1 MLHRGGNI
9 QFYVMHVRVS
19 FTYLILKLSTPDIKF
34 TLVCTITNRK
44 LIQLTNP
51 N

>member
-9 QFYVMHVRVS
+9 QFYVMHVRVA

-34 TLVCTITNRK
+34 TLVCNNYEQETNSV
-44 LIQLTNP
+44 N
-51 N
+51 